1 MIYADGVHTRTHTH
15 IYIYTHGYIYTYVHM
30 IYNIMYVD
38 HYRSV
43 FAMQPKQRGLKPR
56 GWDFAVALGEL
67 LL

>member
-1 MIYADGVHTRTHTH
+1 
-15 IYIYTHGYIYTYVHM
+15 M

-56 GWDFAVALGEL
+56 GWDFAVASGEL